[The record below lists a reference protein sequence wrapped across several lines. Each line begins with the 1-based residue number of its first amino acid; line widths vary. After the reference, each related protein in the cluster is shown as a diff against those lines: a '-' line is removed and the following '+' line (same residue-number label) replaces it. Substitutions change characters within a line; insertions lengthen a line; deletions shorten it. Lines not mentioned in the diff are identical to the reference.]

1 MASRFRSFLKQSKA
15 LAQNLSLS
23 TSPSSPVTVVL
34 GNEAAD
40 LDSMVSAL
48 AYAYLRQTNNTA
60 TSTPRSYIP
69 LIPIP
74 SSDFSLRS
82 EAVYAFSSSFPT
94 SSIVPDL
101 VFLDHISLPN
111 LATNHDLKLILTDHN
126 KLPPSLECYANRVD
140 GIIDHHKDE
149 KMHLDAAVRIIEP
162 VGSATSLVVRELV
175 EVKEDS
181 GLLDA
186 ELCKLLLA
194 PVLLDTIN
202 LQPEMQRVT
211 PTDTFAV
218 ERLLAK
224 LVSVSNN
231 EMDLRMAGD
240 TDRRRKSYT
249 DSFFQELQDAKFDC
263 SSLTSLDL
271 LRKDYKET
279 QTASVKFGISTVGWN
294 VQAWKAREEKGLMSI
309 AEALKGWMEKQGLD
323 VGMIMTAFDYKGEGG
338 RGFERELVVCFAD
351 KMGSVRQAF
360 LDKLE
365 GVDELQLERV
375 DGPRDRSGLFWY
387 RQKNLGMSR
396 KILQPIV
403 VTICQ
408 AML

>member
-1 MASRFRSFLKQSKA
+1 MYSK
-15 LAQNLSLS
+15 
-23 TSPSSPVTVVL
+23 
-34 GNEAAD
+34 D

-48 AYAYLRQTNNTA
+48 AYAYLRQTNHPP
-60 TSTPRSYIP
+60 TSAPRSYIP
-69 LIPIP
+69 LISIP

-111 LATNHDLKLILTDHN
+111 LAAHHDLKFILTDHN
-126 KLPPSLECYANRVD
+126 KLPPSLECYADRVE

-162 VGSATSLVVRELV
+162 VGSATSLVVRECAKL
-175 EVKEDS
+175 EDDS
-181 GLLDA
+181 EFLDE

-211 PTDTFAV
+211 PTDTFAA
-218 ERLLAK
+218 ERLLNM
-224 LVSVSNN
+224 LVSAIDEEVELCMSG
-231 EMDLRMAGD
+231 ES
-240 TDRRRKSYT
+240 DRQRKSYT
-249 DSFFQELQDAKFDC
+249 DSFFKELQDAKFDC

-279 QTASVKFGISTVGWN
+279 QTPSLKFGISTVGWN
-294 VQAWKAREEKGLMSI
+294 MQAWKSREEKGMMTI
-309 AEALKGWMEKQGLD
+309 AEALTGWMGKQGLD
-323 VGMIMTAFDYKGEGG
+323 VGMIMTAFDYKGQGG
-338 RGFERELVVCFAD
+338 RGFERELVVCFETK
-351 KMGSVRQAF
+351 KMEERIDFVQAF

-375 DGPRDRSGLFWY
+375 DGPRDPSGLFWY

-396 KILQPIV
+396 KLVQPIV
-403 VTICQ
+403 VSICQ